1 LFLIQYN
8 TMICTQ
14 LFILNTIAII
24 TGLYM
29 MVTLP
34 FVIDSITRIKNVDDD
49 YVKDREF
56 RKNYRIPLNNN
67 NTHTDR
73 QFRGLSAGRLE
84 NESSD
89 DYEDNEKY
97 TEFTSDDIRM
107 VYVIVDNIQQNII
120 YSIIQNYCVIIPEE
134 PTERRDM

>member
-1 LFLIQYN
+1 
-8 TMICTQ
+8 MICTQ

-56 RKNYRIPLNNN
+56 RKNYRIPLNN